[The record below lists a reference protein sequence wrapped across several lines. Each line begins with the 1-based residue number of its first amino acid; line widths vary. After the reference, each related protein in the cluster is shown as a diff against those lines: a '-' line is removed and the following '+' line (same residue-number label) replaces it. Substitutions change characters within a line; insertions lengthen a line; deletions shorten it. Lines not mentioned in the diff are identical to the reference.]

1 MIVRKMGI
9 EWGAAFEEAQPV
21 MVAQGGATFEFFVT
35 EKGELRIMIPANARI
50 EMAGGQ
56 FEVTIPTD

>member
-9 EWGAAFEEAQPV
+9 EWGGAFEEAQPV
-21 MVAQGGATFEFFVT
+21 AVAHGGATFEFFIT
-35 EKGELRIMIPANARI
+35 EKGELRIMIPASAKI
-50 EMAGGQ
+50 EMTKGQ